1 MNTRTLKILR
11 YNPEADDKPYWGEFE
26 LDVEPTDRLL
36 DTLNRIKWYHDG
48 TLGVRRSCQHGICG
62 SDAMVVNGQNMLA
75 CKVLMR
81 DLKDPVAVAPMRAFN
96 VIKDL
101 IVDMEP
107 FFKKYRSVM
116 PYLVNEDRPPAHERL
131 QSQEDR
137 DCIDDTT
144 KCILCGACTT
154 ACPSFWSNEDYVG
167 PAALVQAHRFIF
179 DSRDQAWKQ
188 RLDLLNGRDG
198 VWSCR
203 NIFNCTDACPRGIKV
218 TKAISEVRQAMVTE
232 SRGEVDG

>member
-1 MNTRTLKILR
+1 MSTRTLRILR
-11 YNPEADDKPYWGEFE
+11 YNPEVDEKPYWGEFQLE
-26 LDVEPTDRLL
+26 VEPTDRLL
-36 DTLNRIKWYHDG
+36 DALNQIKWYHDG
-48 TLGVRRSCQHGICG
+48 TFGVRRSCQHGICG
-62 SDAMVVNGQNMLA
+62 SDAMVVNGRNMLA

-81 DLKDPVAVAPMRAFN
+81 DLKDPVTVAPMRAFR

-107 FFKKYRSVM
+107 FFKKYRSIM
-116 PYLVNEDRPPAHERL
+116 PYLVNEDRPAAHERF

-137 DCIDDTT
+137 ERFDDTT

-167 PAALVQAHRFIF
+167 PAAIVQAHRFIF

-188 RLDLLNGRDG
+188 RIDLLNDRDG

-203 NIFNCTDACPRGIKV
+203 NIFNCTEACPRDIQV
-218 TKAISEVRQAMVTE
+218 TKAISEVRQAMVT
-232 SRGEVDG
+232 GERDTSDR